1 MTRIARSLAA
11 RIILAAAGG
20 ALVGL
25 LTYLLAG
32 FKGYQLFLAVGG
44 ITGIAIAALMQ
55 IYVRTVSLTEIR
67 LTVPQL
73 SELVFVVNNDAKQT
87 AWQLFIQVST
97 RVSTQP
103 LVQEEGFL
111 REALDSLYELFG
123 QIRDLLMK
131 GQPTRAAQGKTVEY
145 LALTMLN
152 QELRPF
158 LSKWHP
164 RLTRFEQSGNGQEA
178 TWPQNSEFRGELESM
193 RKRLLEFS
201 LAFARL
207 AGADDPQGLLGER
220 AQVL

>member
-1 MTRIARSLAA
+1 MTRIARSRAS
-11 RIILAAAGG
+11 RIILAAVSG

-25 LTYLLAG
+25 LTYLLVG

-44 ITGIAIAALMQ
+44 VAGIAIAVLMQ
-55 IYVRTVSLTEIR
+55 VYVRTVSLTEIR
-67 LTVPQL
+67 VTVPQL
-73 SELVFVVNNDAKQT
+73 SELTFVVNNDAKQT

-103 LVQEEGFL
+103 LGQDEGFL
-111 REALDSLYELFG
+111 SEALDSLYELFG

-131 GQPTRAAQGKTVEY
+131 GQPTRAAHGKTVEY

-158 LSKWHP
+158 LSKWHR
-164 RLTRFEQSGNGQEA
+164 RLTELEQTDNGHEA
-178 TWPQNSEFRGELESM
+178 TWPQNDAFRDELESM
-193 RKRLLEFS
+193 RERLLEFS

-207 AGADDPQGLLGER
+207 AGADDPQSLLGG
-220 AQVL
+220 